1 MRKENKQPFFYF
13 ILEND
18 CRLKIEQCFVHGD
31 LFINFFSFNYTK
43 ILMHLAKTT
52 CSTYVQNLTTEH
64 EHTFSIEK
72 KNMFSRLN
80 QAKKLLKL
88 LQNTLK
94 ASSIYYILV
103 VNFTCFVTFECYQS
117 VKCPC
122 PRLVGQKNA
131 CFFPM

>member
-1 MRKENKQPFFYF
+1 MMLRQYQYHVMRKENKQPFFYF

-72 KNMFSRLN
+72 K
-80 QAKKLLKL
+80 
-88 LQNTLK
+88 TC
-94 ASSIYYILV
+94 LV
-103 VNFTCFVTFECYQS
+103 V
-117 VKCPC
+117 
-122 PRLVGQKNA
+122 
-131 CFFPM
+131 

>member
-1 MRKENKQPFFYF
+1 MVIYLLIFFHLIIQKFWCIWLKQHAAHTYKIWLQNMNIPSP
-13 ILEND
+13 
-18 CRLKIEQCFVHGD
+18 LK
-31 LFINFFSFNYTK
+31 
-43 ILMHLAKTT
+43 
-52 CSTYVQNLTTEH
+52 
-64 EHTFSIEK
+64 K

-131 CFFPM
+131 CFFPCNQALTRWNHILAAAINWGEYKFLDRF